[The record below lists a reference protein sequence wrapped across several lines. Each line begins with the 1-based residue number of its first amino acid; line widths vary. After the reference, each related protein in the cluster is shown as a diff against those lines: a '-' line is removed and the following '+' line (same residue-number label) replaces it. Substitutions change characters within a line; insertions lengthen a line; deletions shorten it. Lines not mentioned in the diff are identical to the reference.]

1 MHERRKTVNIRK
13 IALDM
18 LLDYELNGKYVNL
31 SLSSHSADGLSA
43 SERGQLTALLYTA
56 VEHKITYDYYIAS
69 LSGRNIS
76 DVDVYTQ
83 NLLRLGLCQIFD
95 MRSIPDFA
103 ATNETVKLARNKG
116 EASFVNGILRAA
128 VRNKDNMPIPSAEKN
143 FKRYLSVKYSFPLWM
158 VKRFASIFGEEGCEE
173 LLSFYNNEKYTDI
186 TVNKAKNDV
195 QALREELSAESTF
208 DNGLSLRLRGS
219 VNPERLAGFYEGKFF
234 VQDTASATAVKALD
248 PKSGDRVIDVCA
260 CPGGKSFAAASL
272 MGGKGEIFAFDLHE
286 SKLSLI
292 SEGAARLGFS
302 NIKIAQRDAIAPD
315 ESLFATADKVICD
328 APCSGLGV
336 LSKKPDLRYK
346 EEESIRDLPALQL
359 KILTESAKYLKRGGK
374 LIYSTCTLNPSENE
388 DVVSE
393 FLRENSDFKAVDFE
407 VGSLSSKDGM
417 LTLIPHIHK
426 TDGFFM
432 AKLKKEM

>member
-1 MHERRKTVNIRK
+1 M
-13 IALDM
+13 
-18 LLDYELNGKYVNL
+18 
-31 SLSSHSADGLSA
+31 
-43 SERGQLTALLYTA
+43 
-56 VEHKITYDYYIAS
+56 
-69 LSGRNIS
+69 
-76 DVDVYTQ
+76 
-83 NLLRLGLCQIFD
+83 
-95 MRSIPDFA
+95 
-103 ATNETVKLARNKG
+103 
-116 EASFVNGILRAA
+116 
-128 VRNKDNMPIPSAEKN
+128 
-143 FKRYLSVKYSFPLWM
+143 
-158 VKRFASIFGEEGCEE
+158 
-173 LLSFYNNEKYTDI
+173 LSFDKNPI
-186 TVNKAKNDV
+186 RAKENAE
-195 QALREELSAESTF
+195 ALREELSAEPTL

-219 VNPERLAGFYEGKFF
+219 VNPERLAGFSEGKFF
-234 VQDTASATAVKALD
+234 VQDTASATAVRALD

-302 NIKIAQRDAIAPD
+302 NIKIAERDATAPD

-359 KILTESAKYLKRGGK
+359 KILTESAKYLKRGGE
-374 LIYSTCTLNPSENE
+374 LIYSTCTLNPAENE

-407 VGSLSSKDGM
+407 VGTLSSKDGM